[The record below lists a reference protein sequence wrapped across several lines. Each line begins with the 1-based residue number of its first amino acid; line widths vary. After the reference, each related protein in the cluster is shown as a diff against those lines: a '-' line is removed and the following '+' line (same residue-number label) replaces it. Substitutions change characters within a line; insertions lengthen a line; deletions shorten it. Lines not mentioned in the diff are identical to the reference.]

1 MSLKDLTERLWAKDP
16 YLWSTDSEVQKKIQN
31 RLGWLTAPRN
41 FLARSVEITNW
52 ADQVVQDEF
61 QSVVL
66 LGMGGSSLAPEVFT
80 QTFRSGKRL
89 PLVVVD
95 TTDPTSIS
103 ILENSLDLERT
114 LFLVS
119 TKSGSTIETLSLF
132 RYFYQQTQQ
141 NGSQFVAITDPNSKL
156 VNLARQYQ
164 FRQCFLNPVDI
175 GGRYSVLSYFGLIP
189 AALIGID
196 IEQLLNT
203 AISLDWQS
211 AVKFGQ
217 EITDQAQNGR
227 DKMTLISSPPIY
239 RIGCWIEQLIAE
251 STGKFGQGII
261 PIDMEPLHVP
271 QKATSSDR
279 FFVYTKLAV
288 DDSLESHVSDLKRA
302 GFPVYE
308 HELPDLYS
316 LGSIFLFWQIAT
328 AIAGA
333 KLGINPFDEPN
344 VTESK
349 NQTTKLL
356 NNFPKVNHLPEEVR
370 VFGND
375 KLEVYSTSL
384 LTQTSINACLS
395 TFLNLVQNNDYIGLM
410 IYSNA
415 LSINEDGLP
424 NRMELFFE
432 RMRKAINRICGTATT
447 LGYGPRY
454 LHSTGQLHKGGANN
468 GHFIQITVGSPKFKI
483 QIPATSY
490 DFWTLK
496 MAQAYGD
503 LSALL
508 DKGRQVIRIHLNYH
522 HLEMGIQ
529 QLTEEFE
536 QL

>member
-156 VNLARQYQ
+156 VDLARQYQ
-164 FRQCFLNPVDI
+164 FRQCFLNPADI

-196 IEQLLNT
+196 IERLLNT

-316 LGSIFLFWQIAT
+316 LGSIFLFCQIDH
-328 AIAGA
+328 
-333 KLGINPFDEPN
+333 P
-344 VTESK
+344 
-349 NQTTKLL
+349 
-356 NNFPKVNHLPEEVR
+356 
-370 VFGND
+370 
-375 KLEVYSTSL
+375 
-384 LTQTSINACLS
+384 
-395 TFLNLVQNNDYIGLM
+395 M
-410 IYSNA
+410 
-415 LSINEDGLP
+415 
-424 NRMELFFE
+424 
-432 RMRKAINRICGTATT
+432 
-447 LGYGPRY
+447 
-454 LHSTGQLHKGGANN
+454 
-468 GHFIQITVGSPKFKI
+468 
-483 QIPATSY
+483 
-490 DFWTLK
+490 
-496 MAQAYGD
+496 
-503 LSALL
+503 
-508 DKGRQVIRIHLNYH
+508 
-522 HLEMGIQ
+522 
-529 QLTEEFE
+529 
-536 QL
+536 